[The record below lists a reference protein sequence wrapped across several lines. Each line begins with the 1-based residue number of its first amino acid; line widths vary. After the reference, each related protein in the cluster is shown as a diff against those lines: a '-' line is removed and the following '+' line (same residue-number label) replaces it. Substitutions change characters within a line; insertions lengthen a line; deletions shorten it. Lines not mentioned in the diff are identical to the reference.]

1 MSFGQPPGGGG
12 LGPGTHPPGGF
23 GPPGGGPPSFGSP
36 PGGFGA
42 GWGPPDGAARPPGNE
57 LDPLAIVST
66 VIGIFSL
73 ITCACCG
80 LLGIPISIAA
90 TICGGISIHRQ
101 NNEPDRFSSS
111 SKPLAIIGIVL
122 GALTLVLSIV
132 AALAGFGLQLIEQA
146 NRL

>member
-1 MSFGQPPGGGG
+1 VRVLRP
-12 LGPGTHPPGGF
+12 
-23 GPPGGGPPSFGSP
+23 
-36 PGGFGA
+36 
-42 GWGPPDGAARPPGNE
+42 ARHTDLHRGHD
-57 LDPLAIVST
+57 LRR
-66 VIGIFSL
+66 
-73 ITCACCG
+73 
-80 LLGIPISIAA
+80 
-90 TICGGISIHRQ
+90 ISIHRQ